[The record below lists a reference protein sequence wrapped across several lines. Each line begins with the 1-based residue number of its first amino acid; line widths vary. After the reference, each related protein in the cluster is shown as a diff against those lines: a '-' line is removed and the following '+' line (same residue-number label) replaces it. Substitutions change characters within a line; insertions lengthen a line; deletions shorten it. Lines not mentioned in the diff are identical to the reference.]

1 MFTKNNK
8 RQKQKTKKNQ
18 EKSTSRKFTSMSA
31 MGDETEWF
39 SFSFFQSIIMNI
51 YYLHNHTQKLSFW
64 LILSFL
70 TEKGRRANSHKFYD
84 VH

>member
-1 MFTKNNK
+1 
-8 RQKQKTKKNQ
+8 
-18 EKSTSRKFTSMSA
+18 MSA

-84 VH
+84 VHYVRTEQSPRSKIRFSGP